1 MNPQNPFQ
9 SPPANPYRPVPTAP
23 LSPPPSEK
31 KPVKSGG
38 PLKTVLL
45 VFFIF
50 ISVAALAL
58 LGYVYFEY
66 TDLKNNV
73 DEKISLAV
81 ASAEKETTEKLEAA
95 FTEREKS
102 PYLNFSGP
110 TDYGE
115 LSFQYP
121 KTWSVYVAKDANK
134 GGDFEAYLNPG
145 EVSPVSDSTINA
157 LRVIIST
164 KSIEKVQE
172 AYEKLVSKGTLTAE
186 IKTINN
192 ESSTVYSGTLP
203 NKLVGAAAVIK
214 LRDKTAIIETDAEIF
229 LEDFNQILET
239 ITYNL

>member
-38 PLKTVLL
+38 HLKTVLL